1 MSFLSDVAGSLIGSV
16 ASIWS
21 SNQANS
27 AAFQMQ
33 ANSLA
38 AQKEALQNRHQ
49 WEVQDLKKAGLNP
62 ILSANSGAAG
72 ISGATA
78 NVTAPDIAG
87 AINKIANSAF
97 ARKQTELAEKELDV
111 KQDQANAQKLNAA
124 ANYLEA
130 EVNQSKA
137 NSAIELN
144 QANTKYLGIL
154 GNYQNV
160 KAENETAMTKMNIK
174 KTEQDIIN
182 AVQQTAATIEYL
194 RKTGD
199 AALTSASAAARNAAA
214 QEVMASVA
222 AQNGISLRQ
231 LQGAMTQKN
240 LAEIGEVS
248 ARINRINAE
257 ADKTTVERNILYN
270 RYPLTSGKDENT
282 GLRQDLFGAGELM
295 KILSPF
301 TDLR

>member
-1 MSFLSDVAGSLIGSV
+1 MSLLGDVVGSV
-16 ASIWS
+16 IGAASSIWS

-49 WEVQDLKKAGLNP
+49 WEVADLKKAGLNP

-111 KQDQANAQKLNAA
+111 KQDQANASKLNAA

-231 LQGAMTQKN
+231 LQGAMTKKN

>member
-1 MSFLSDVAGSLIGSV
+1 MSLLSDVVGSV
-16 ASIWS
+16 IGGATSIWS

-49 WEVQDLKKAGLNP
+49 WEVADLKKAGLNP

-111 KQDQANAQKLNAA
+111 KQDQANASKLNAA

-174 KTEQDIIN
+174 KTQQDIIN

-257 ADKTTVERNILYN
+257 ADKTTVERNILFN

>member
-1 MSFLSDVAGSLIGSV
+1 MSLLSDVVGSVIGAGS
-16 ASIWS
+16 SIWS

-49 WEVQDLKKAGLNP
+49 WEVADLKKAGLNP
-62 ILSANSGAAG
+62 ILSANSGAPG

-111 KQDQANAQKLNAA
+111 KQDQANASKLNAA

-154 GNYQNV
+154 GN
-160 KAENETAMTKMNIK
+160 
-174 KTEQDIIN
+174 
-182 AVQQTAATIEYL
+182 
-194 RKTGD
+194 
-199 AALTSASAAARNAAA
+199 
-214 QEVMASVA
+214 
-222 AQNGISLRQ
+222 
-231 LQGAMTQKN
+231 
-240 LAEIGEVS
+240 
-248 ARINRINAE
+248 
-257 ADKTTVERNILYN
+257 
-270 RYPLTSGKDENT
+270 
-282 GLRQDLFGAGELM
+282 
-295 KILSPF
+295 
-301 TDLR
+301 

>member
-1 MSFLSDVAGSLIGSV
+1 MGILGDVLGAAS
-16 ASIWS
+16 SIWS

-49 WEVQDLKKAGLNP
+49 WEVADLKKAGLNP
-62 ILSANSGAAG
+62 ILSANSGAGG

-97 ARKQTELAEKELDV
+97 AKKQTELAEKELDV
-111 KQDQANAQKLNAA
+111 KQDQANASKLNAA

-174 KTEQDIIN
+174 KTQQDIIN

-257 ADKTTVERNILYN
+257 ADKTTVERNILFN

>member
-1 MSFLSDVAGSLIGSV
+1 MGILGDVLGAAS
-16 ASIWS
+16 SIWS

-49 WEVQDLKKAGLNP
+49 WEVADLKKAGLNP
-62 ILSANSGAAG
+62 ILSANSGAGG

-78 NVTAPDIAG
+78 NITAPDIAG

-97 ARKQTELAEKELDV
+97 AKKQTELAEKELDV
-111 KQDQANAQKLNAA
+111 KQDQANASKLNAA

-257 ADKTTVERNILYN
+257 ADKTTVERNILFN

>member
-1 MSFLSDVAGSLIGSV
+1 MGLLGDVIGSV
-16 ASIWS
+16 IGAGTSIWS
-21 SNQANS
+21 ANQANS

-38 AQKEALQNRHQ
+38 AQKEAMQNKHQ
-49 WEVQDLKKAGLNP
+49 WEVADLKKAGLNP
-62 ILSANSGAAG
+62 ILSANSGAGG

-87 AINKIANSAF
+87 AINKIANSAL

-111 KQDQANAQKLNAA
+111 KQDQANASKLNAA

-194 RKTGD
+194 KKTGD

-257 ADKTTVERNILYN
+257 ADKTTVERNILFN

>member
-1 MSFLSDVAGSLIGSV
+1 MGLLGDVVGSV
-16 ASIWS
+16 IGAGTSIWS
-21 SNQANS
+21 ANQANS

-49 WEVQDLKKAGLNP
+49 WEVVDLKKAGLNP
-62 ILSANSGAAG
+62 ILSANSGAGG

-87 AINKIANSAF
+87 AINKIANSAL

-111 KQDQANAQKLNAA
+111 KQDQANASKLNAA

-154 GNYQNV
+154 GNYQSV

-194 RKTGD
+194 KKTGD

-257 ADKTTVERNILYN
+257 ADKTSVERNILFN
-270 RYPLTSGKDENT
+270 RYPLTSGKDDNT

-295 KILSPF
+295 KVLSPF

>member
-1 MSFLSDVAGSLIGSV
+1 MGLLGDVVGSV
-16 ASIWS
+16 IGAGTSIWS
-21 SNQANS
+21 ANQANS

-62 ILSANSGAAG
+62 ILSANSGAGG

-87 AINKIANSAF
+87 ALNKIANSAL

-111 KQDQANAQKLNAA
+111 KQDQANASKLNAA

-160 KAENETAMTKMNIK
+160 RAENETAMTKMNIK
-174 KTEQDIIN
+174 KTQQDIIN

-222 AQNGISLRQ
+222 AQNGLSLRQ
-231 LQGAMTQKN
+231 LQGAMTKKN
-240 LAEIGEVS
+240 LAEIGEIS

-257 ADKTTVERNILYN
+257 ADKTSVERNILFN

>member
-1 MSFLSDVAGSLIGSV
+1 MGILGDVLGAAS
-16 ASIWS
+16 SIWS

-49 WEVQDLKKAGLNP
+49 WEVADLRKAGLNP
-62 ILSANSGAAG
+62 ILSANSGAGG

-97 ARKQTELAEKELDV
+97 AKKQTELAEKELDV
-111 KQDQANAQKLNAA
+111 KQDQANASKLNAA

>member
-1 MSFLSDVAGSLIGSV
+1 MGILGDVLGAAS
-16 ASIWS
+16 SIWS
-21 SNQANS
+21 SNKANS

-62 ILSANSGAAG
+62 ILSANSGAGG

-87 AINKIANSAF
+87 AINKIANSAL
-97 ARKQTELAEKELDV
+97 AKKQTELAEKELDV
-111 KQDQANAQKLNAA
+111 KQDQANASKLNAA

-160 KAENETAMTKMNIK
+160 RAQNETAMTKMNIK
-174 KTEQDIIN
+174 KTQQDIIN

-199 AALTSASAAARNAAA
+199 AALTSASAAARSAAA
-214 QEVMASVA
+214 QGVMASVA

-231 LQGAMTQKN
+231 LQNAMTQKN

-248 ARINRINAE
+248 ARINKINAE
-257 ADKTTVERNILYN
+257 AGKIDVERNILFN

>member
-1 MSFLSDVAGSLIGSV
+1 MGLLGDVVGSV
-16 ASIWS
+16 IGAGTSIWS

-33 ANSLA
+33 ANSLQ
-38 AQKEALQNRHQ
+38 AQKEAMQNKHQ
-49 WEVQDLKKAGLNP
+49 WEVSDLKKAGLNP
-62 ILSANSGAAG
+62 ILSANSGAGG

-78 NVTAPDIAG
+78 NVTPPDIAG
-87 AINKIANSAF
+87 AINKIANSAL

-174 KTEQDIIN
+174 KTQQDIIN

-194 RKTGD
+194 KKTGD

-214 QEVMASVA
+214 QEVMANVA

-257 ADKTTVERNILYN
+257 ADKTTVERNILFN
-270 RYPLTSGKDENT
+270 RYPLTSGKDANT

>member
-49 WEVQDLKKAGLNP
+49 WEVEDLKKAGLNP
-62 ILSANSGAAG
+62 ILSANSGAGG

-257 ADKTTVERNILYN
+257 ADKTTVERNILFN